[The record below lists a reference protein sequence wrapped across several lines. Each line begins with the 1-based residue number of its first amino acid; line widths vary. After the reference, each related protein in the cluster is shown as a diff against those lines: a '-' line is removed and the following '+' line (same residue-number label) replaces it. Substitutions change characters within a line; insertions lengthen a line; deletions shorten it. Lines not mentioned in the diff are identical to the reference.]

1 MTPFVDVYRP
11 LLAKQRSPKMQVEH
25 VTNAE
30 TVIGRNGWMAEKLQR
45 TLEFYTQNFMFLLRL
60 QQIFFPILC
69 FHLYW
74 KILPVPS
81 LTKNT
86 LICYNIILKAVL

>member
-30 TVIGRNGWMAEKLQR
+30 TVIGRNG
-45 TLEFYTQNFMFLLRL
+45 
-60 QQIFFPILC
+60 
-69 FHLYW
+69 
-74 KILPVPS
+74 
-81 LTKNT
+81 
-86 LICYNIILKAVL
+86 